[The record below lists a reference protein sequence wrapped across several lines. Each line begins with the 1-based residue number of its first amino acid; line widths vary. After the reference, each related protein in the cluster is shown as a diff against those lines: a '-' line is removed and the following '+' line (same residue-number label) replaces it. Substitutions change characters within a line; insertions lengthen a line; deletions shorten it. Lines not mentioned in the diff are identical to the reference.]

1 MIRTALLIA
10 AVALPARAANTE
22 SEYRDMLCGAEV
34 TKIEDCQLRNYG
46 GAE

>member
-1 MIRTALLIA
+1 MIRTAILLSLL
-10 AVALPARAANTE
+10 ALPAQAANTE
-22 SEYRDMLCGAEV
+22 SEYRDMLCGGEV